1 MLTLSKKNNHHYAAK
16 TTQSM
21 QISHIKIMKIAGK
34 YNIDRY
40 EQTVIF
46 TGYKDFKIQSIVSIS
61 TAKTNTCVT
70 RML

>member
-1 MLTLSKKNNHHYAAK
+1 MLTLSKTNNHHYAAK

-46 TGYKDFKIQSIVSIS
+46 TRYKAF
-61 TAKTNTCVT
+61 
-70 RML
+70 